1 MIVWSG
7 KCVTENSKIKDG
19 FISYNLLLAYSLP
32 AKKKRLC
39 LGERWLMNL
48 HKKRV
53 YACLSLEHI
62 GYQMWQN
69 IVASLES
76 KGLFEMVDNCFKFQ
90 RVDN

>member
-1 MIVWSG
+1 
-7 KCVTENSKIKDG
+7 
-19 FISYNLLLAYSLP
+19 
-32 AKKKRLC
+32 
-39 LGERWLMNL
+39 MNL

-53 YACLSLEHI
+53 YPCLSLEHF

-76 KGLFEMVDNCFKFQ
+76 KGLFEMVGNCFKFQ